1 MFFLQIHAP
10 AKNIFSLRMKS
21 MGDEAGLQV
30 HPLLKSI
37 FYFLE
42 WKRTNYTHTAGFF
55 SFDKSG
61 T

>member
-1 MFFLQIHAP
+1 
-10 AKNIFSLRMKS
+10 MKS

-30 HPLLKSI
+30 HPLLKSV

-42 WKRTNYTHTAGFF
+42 WKRTNYTDTAGFF